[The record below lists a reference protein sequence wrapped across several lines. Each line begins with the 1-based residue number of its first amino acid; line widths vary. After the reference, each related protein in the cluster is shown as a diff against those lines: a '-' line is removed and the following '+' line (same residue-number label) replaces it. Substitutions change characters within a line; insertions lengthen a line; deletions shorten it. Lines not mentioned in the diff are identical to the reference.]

1 MKKICF
7 SLICFALLICVC
19 VSKISSIAVAAYF
32 DDTLFSGFTSSSYI
46 LLDADSG
53 KILVNKNS
61 DEKLQ
66 VASICKLMTSLITM
80 EKIDAGALSLD
91 TLVLASDHAASMEG
105 SQAFLDAG
113 SKYKVGE
120 LLKSVIVAS
129 ANDSAVALAEAI
141 AGNEQAFVTLMNEK
155 AKELGMNN
163 TVYANA
169 TGLPSANQYSTAFD
183 TTIVLKQATS
193 HEIYKK
199 YSNIWMDSFVH
210 PSGRVTE
217 LVNTNRL
224 IKYYDYCKSG
234 KTGFTDEAGYC
245 LSSTASNGNLNLIA
259 VTLKCKNP
267 QDRFKESMELYNYG
281 FANFENKKVIDV
293 NAPFDKTIKVV
304 GGKQSSANLKLKN
317 DFYALSKKGDKSE
330 INVKYEIQN
339 SINAPK
345 KLGDVVGSALITQN
359 GKIIGEV
366 DIIINEDVF
375 VQSYGD
381 IINKIVNNFSINF

>member
-1 MKKICF
+1 MKKIIF
-7 SLICFALLICVC
+7 SLICLTLLICLSITNVLSAS
-19 VSKISSIAVAAYF
+19 VSAYY
-32 DDTLFSGFTSSSYI
+32 DDTLFNNFTSSSYI
-46 LLDADSG
+46 LLDVDSG
-53 KILVNKNS
+53 TIIVNKNAN
-61 DEKLQ
+61 EKLQ

-80 EKIDAGALSLD
+80 EKIEAGDLSLD
-91 TLVLASDHAASMEG
+91 SEILASEHAASMEG

-113 SKYKVGE
+113 SKYKVSE

-141 AGNEQAFVTLMNEK
+141 AGSEQAFVNLMNEK

-169 TGLPSANQYSTAFD
+169 TGLPAANQYSTAFD
-183 TTIVLKQATS
+183 TTIVLKNATS
-193 HEIYKK
+193 LDIHGQ

-259 VTLKCKNP
+259 VTLKCANP

-281 FANFENKKVIDV
+281 FANFENKKIIDSPI
-293 NAPFDKTIKVV
+293 PFDKTIKVT
-304 GGKQSSANLKLKN
+304 GAKNNQAPLSLKN
-317 DFYALSKKGDKSE
+317 NFSALVKKGDKSE
-330 INVKYEIQN
+330 ISINYEIKN
-339 SINAPK
+339 VIKAPLK
-345 KLGDVVGSALITQN
+345 AGEKVGCATIVKE

-366 DIIINEDVF
+366 DIVLAEDVLKA
-375 VQSYGD
+375 SYGD
-381 IINKIVNNFSINF
+381 TISKIVNLWGI

>member
-1 MKKICF
+1 MKKIIF
-7 SLICFALLICVC
+7 SLICLTLLICLSITNVLSAS
-19 VSKISSIAVAAYF
+19 VSAYY
-32 DDTLFSGFTSSSYI
+32 DDTLFNNFTSSSYI

-53 KILVNKNS
+53 TIMVNKNAN
-61 DEKLQ
+61 EKLQ

-80 EKIDAGALSLD
+80 EKIEAGDLSLD
-91 TLVLASDHAASMEG
+91 SEILASEHAASMEG

-113 SKYKVGE
+113 SKYKVSE

-141 AGNEQAFVTLMNEK
+141 AGSEQAFVNLMNEK

-169 TGLPSANQYSTAFD
+169 TGLPAANQYSTAFD
-183 TTIVLKQATS
+183 TTIVLKNATS
-193 HEIYKK
+193 HDIYKQ

-259 VTLKCKNP
+259 VTLKCANP

-281 FANFENKKVIDV
+281 FANFENKKIIDSSI
-293 NAPFDKTIKVV
+293 PFDTLVH
-304 GGKQSSANLKLKN
+304 
-317 DFYALSKKGDKSE
+317 
-330 INVKYEIQN
+330 
-339 SINAPK
+339 
-345 KLGDVVGSALITQN
+345 
-359 GKIIGEV
+359 
-366 DIIINEDVF
+366 
-375 VQSYGD
+375 
-381 IINKIVNNFSINF
+381 

>member
-1 MKKICF
+1 MKKVIF
-7 SLICFALLICVC
+7 SLICLALLVC
-19 VSKISSIAVAAYF
+19 LSVTNVLSTSVNAYF
-32 DDTLFSGFTSSSYI
+32 DDTLFSNFTSSSYI

-53 KILVNKNS
+53 TVIVNKNAH
-61 DEKLQ
+61 EKLQ

-80 EKIDAGALSLD
+80 EKIDAGVISLD
-91 TLVLASDHAASMEG
+91 SQVLVSDHAASMEG

-113 SKYKVGE
+113 SKYKVSE

-141 AGNEQAFVTLMNEK
+141 AGSEQAFVTLMNEK

-169 TGLPSANQYSTAFD
+169 TGLPAANQYSTAFD
-183 TTIVLKQATS
+183 TTIVLSRATS
-193 HEIYKK
+193 HDIYKQ
-199 YSNIWMDSFVH
+199 YSNIWMDNFVH
-210 PSGRVTE
+210 PSGRTTE

-245 LSSTASNGNLNLIA
+245 LSSTASNGNLNLVA
-259 VTLKCKNP
+259 VTLKCANA

-281 FANFENKKVIDV
+281 FANYENKKVIDTANV
-293 NAPFDKTIKVV
+293 FDKTIKVS
-304 GGKQSSANLKLKN
+304 GGKNSYAKLALKN
-317 DFYALSKKGDKSE
+317 DFSALTKKGDKGE
-330 INVKYEIQN
+330 ISINYEIAN
-339 SINAPK
+339 SIKAPLK
-345 KLGDVVGSALITQN
+345 FGDKVGTATIVKE

-366 DIIINEDVF
+366 DVVLAEDVLKA
-375 VQSYGD
+375 SYGD
-381 IINKIVNNFSINF
+381 AISKIVNNWGI